1 MRGRLAWCIVETRA
15 DLSGT
20 ASAGL
25 ESALELR
32 ELESVRALQQ
42 LEEVFSE
49 IWRRDGAPP
58 MSAELMRAL
67 AHTGNYVAGA
77 FLDDRLVGGLVGFL
91 GRLPGRPLHLH
102 SHILGVLPEQQL
114 RGTGFALKQHQRS
127 WALERGI
134 AEVTW
139 TFDPLVRRNG
149 YFNVAK
155 LGAEVLEYHV
165 DFYGSMEDGINGD
178 GASDRVLA
186 VWRLDSERS
195 AAAARGRAEEPDL
208 ERLLAEGAHVA
219 LQEAA
224 DGTPRAQPGF
234 APVLLC
240 QAPADVVQL
249 RQAERRLADG
259 WRTALRDTMGRALS
273 DGYATVGMTRSGWYV
288 LQRG

>member
-1 MRGRLAWCIVETRA
+1 MRGGLAWCIVETHV
-15 DLSGT
+15 DLSG
-20 ASAGL
+20 GL
-25 ESALELR
+25 ATGPEGTLELR
-32 ELESVRALQQ
+32 ELESIRELHQ
-42 LEEVFSE
+42 LEEVFTA

-77 FLDDRLVGGLVGFL
+77 FLDGRLVGGLVGFL
-91 GRLPGRPLHLH
+91 GRLPERPLHLH

-134 AEVTW
+134 TVVTW

-149 YFNVAK
+149 YFNVSK
-155 LGAEVLEYHV
+155 LGADVLEYHV
-165 DFYGSMEDGINGD
+165 DFYGAMEDGINGD

-195 AAAARGRAEEPDL
+195 VVASAGRAEEPDL
-208 ERLLAEGAHVA
+208 EALLGAGAHVA
-219 LQEAA
+219 LQEAS
-224 DGTPRAQPGF
+224 DGTPRTHPGF

-240 QAPADVVQL
+240 QTPADVVEL
-249 RQAERRLADG
+249 RQVERRLADG
-259 WRTALRDTMGRALS
+259 WRAALRDTMGRALD

-288 LQRG
+288 LSRG